1 MCTIFTTRLHLPE
14 PCHPKVKIPI
24 PIMALIN
31 NHAAVYLRK
40 PKALPYG
47 ILNLFITFFGIK
59 KSNKIMYFFIY
70 SIDKALSAFN
80 PVQ

>member
-1 MCTIFTTRLHLPE
+1 
-14 PCHPKVKIPI
+14 
-24 PIMALIN
+24 MALIN